1 MFTSIKNLSRGLAV
15 MGYIKIGKKGEM
27 KKSVNSV
34 EYRQPKKLD
43 HFEIVTRE
51 VDDSDNFKTD
61 AEMMKILGDKPTDIQ
76 IMLQYDQI
84 DLNFPHY
91 LAAYKGS
98 KLFCRGNGDKAFRDA
113 KEIVCDPLT
122 CAIYQKKHADQ
133 KLQCKPQGKL
143 YAILPQKNM
152 IGGVYAFKTTSWES
166 IRNII
171 SSLELISSL
180 TGGILAGLILKLKLI
195 PTRDQTPTGTTTNYK
210 VAVVYQGK
218 PQELRMLA
226 VDERNLRA
234 VSTIDRKAME
244 EARRKDIA
252 DGTDLQE
259 EAVETVAEF
268 YPVAAG
274 IEVAEKTGEEEA
286 SRIKEDPRIVEVSAT
301 KTVAPAVPVEKPATE
316 PAEPDNSNRIC
327 LSGDIDMDIHGL
339 FNKLNFSPARQKGQ
353 IDFHKNRLPALLS
366 QLIQKSKETGFEIIE
381 APAKAA

>member
-1 MFTSIKNLSRGLAV
+1 

-98 KLFCRGNGDKAFRDA
+98 KLFCRGNGEIAIREA

-122 CAIYQKKHADQ
+122 CPIYQKKQADL

-152 IGGVYAFKTTSWES
+152 IGGVFAFKTTSWES

-171 SSLELISSL
+171 SSLELLSSL
-180 TGGILAGLILKLKLI
+180 TGGILAGMILRLKLI
-195 PTRDQTPTGTTTNYK
+195 PTRDQTPTGTTVNYK

-234 VSTIDRKAME
+234 VSTIDRRAIE
-244 EARRKDIA
+244 DARRKDITE
-252 DGTDLQE
+252 GTDLQD
-259 EAVETVAEF
+259 EALETVAEF

-274 IEVAEKTGEEEA
+274 MEVSSKAVEEELSSKKA
-286 SRIKEDPRIVEVSAT
+286 ELSAIEGKNVKSAAPSAPVVKE
-301 KTVAPAVPVEKPATE
+301 TVVKPVEKPAVE
-316 PAEPDNSNRIC
+316 PLKTDNPNQIC
-327 LSGDIDMDIHGL
+327 LSGNPDMDMHGL
-339 FNKLNFSPARQKGQ
+339 FTTLNFSSARQKGQ
-353 IDFHKNRLPALLS
+353 IDFYKNRLPDLLT
-366 QLIQKSKETGFEIIE
+366 QLIQKAREQGFEVVEVLAE
-381 APAKAA
+381 AK

>member
-1 MFTSIKNLSRGLAV
+1 

-27 KKSVNSV
+27 KKSVNNI

-61 AEMMKILGDKPTDIQ
+61 AEMMKLLGDKPTDIH

-98 KLFCRGNGDKAFRDA
+98 RLFCRGNGEIAIRDA

-122 CAIYQKKHADQ
+122 CPIYQKKQADQ

-171 SSLELISSL
+171 SSLELISAL

-226 VDERNLRA
+226 VDERNLRV

-259 EAVETVAEF
+259 EALETVAEF

-274 IEVAEKTGEEEA
+274 AELTNKGTEEEE
-286 SRIKEDPRIVEVSAT
+286 SPKKEEPVMIEGNKT
-301 KTVAPAVPVEKPATE
+301 KAVTSNP
-316 PAEPDNSNRIC
+316 NRIG
-327 LSGDIDMDIHGL
+327 LSGDIEMDIYGL
-339 FNKLNFSPARQKGQ
+339 FSKLKFPEARQKGQ
-353 IDFHKNRLPALLS
+353 IDFHKNRLPALLA
-366 QLIQKSKETGFEIIE
+366 QLIQKAKEQGFEVIE
-381 APAKAA
+381 AQPQVQ